1 MKKIVTLLALAL
13 AASAA
18 VAPTLTLEQL
28 AARSEIIAH
37 ARLGRSWTSWDP
49 AHKYIWTHHELYVLD
64 PIRGAAGPVVVSEP
78 GGFLNGVGMR
88 VSGAV
93 EYRTGEEAVLFLY
106 RTPAG
111 FYRAVGQEQ
120 GKFAI
125 GRDQRV
131 RTGRRGGAGLAGFK
145 ARVRELVRTRP

>member
-1 MKKIVTLLALAL
+1 MKMTVTLLALSL

-18 VAPTLTLEQL
+18 VAPELTLEQL

-37 ARLGRSWTSWDP
+37 ARVERSWMAWDG
-49 AHKYIWTHHELYVLD
+49 AHKYIWTHHELHVID
-64 PIRGAAGPVVVSEP
+64 PIRGSAGPVVVSEP

-93 EYRTGEEAVLFLY
+93 EYRPGEEIVVFLY
-106 RTPAG
+106 RTPVG

-120 GKFAI
+120 GKLAI
-125 GRDQRV
+125 SRDRRV
-131 RTGRRGGAGLAGFK
+131 RTGDLASFK
-145 ARVRELVRTRP
+145 ARLRELVRTRP